1 MRVVVN
7 GVAIF
12 FDVRGRRIISAG
24 ATTIERPT
32 VILLHGGPGM
42 DHMVFE
48 PAFARLSDSAQ
59 VIYLDHRACGR
70 SDAGPVSSWHL
81 DQWAADLAAFVE
93 LLEIKKPIVLGTS
106 FGGFVAQRFAG
117 AYPHLPGGLVL
128 MSTAA
133 LPLPAKTFDAMERRG
148 GLRARKAAE
157 AFFSDAARP
166 GVLERYLEICLPL
179 YNCGPVDF
187 DALARVKMKPEVMI
201 HFLARSGEFHGLD
214 LRPDLARVRVPT
226 LVVHGEHDP
235 IFPIECAEDTLQGIA
250 GERKRLARLP
260 SCGHLSE
267 QEAPGLIIDSIVDF
281 FGWADGDVNMS
292 RGR

>member
-7 GVAIF
+7 ETAIF
-12 FDVRGRRIISAG
+12 FDVRGRKIIASG

-32 VILLHGGPGM
+32 IILLHGGPGM

-48 PAFARLSDSAQ
+48 PAFARLSNSAQ

-106 FGGFVAQRFAG
+106 FGGLVAQRFAG
-117 AYPHLPGGLVL
+117 TYPHLPGGLVL
-128 MSTAA
+128 MSTAV
-133 LPLPAKTFDAMERRG
+133 LSLPAKTFDALERRG
-148 GLRARKAAE
+148 GLRAREAAE
-157 AFFSDAARP
+157 AFFSDTAQP

-179 YNCGPVDF
+179 YNSRPLDF
-187 DALARVKMKPEVMI
+187 DALARVKMRPEVMV
-201 HFLARSGEFHGLD
+201 HFPH
-214 LRPDLARVRVPT
+214 RVRRG
-226 LVVHGEHDP
+226 H
-235 IFPIECAEDTLQGIA
+235 AA
-250 GERKRLARLP
+250 MYRERTQASGQAALMR
-260 SCGHLSE
+260 GHLSE
-267 QEAPGLIIDSIVDF
+267 QEAPELIIDSIVDF
-281 FGWADGDVNMS
+281 FGWPDRDVNMS